1 MTHVRGLHE
10 AGKLR
15 TLRIARAT
23 ADRSKL
29 AAMLSRLEHQ
39 RALLARQLAVWTKKQ
54 QMTEL
59 RLGVLDKEIARV
71 GRLIRKTGAPY
82 SAVNQRDR
90 APRPIKPEQPPTNG
104 AAAVQRGDVSIDY

>member
-15 TLRIARAT
+15 TLRIAGIA

-29 AAMLSRLEHQ
+29 AATLSRLEHQ

-59 RLGVLDKEIARV
+59 RLGVLDREIARV
-71 GRLIRKTGAPY
+71 GRLIRKTGAPFGG
-82 SAVNQRDR
+82 VNARDR
-90 APRPIKPEQPPTNG
+90 TPRPIKPQQQPANG
-104 AAAVQRGDVSIDY
+104 AAAVPRGDVNIDY